1 MEKKRI
7 LFLMACFLM
16 MSSAWGAPI
25 SLQHA
30 KTVAGDFMAKRVKNA
45 GNMKLTHQATRHS
58 AATNTDKP
66 AYYVFNTER
75 TNGGFIIVAGDDRVP
90 AVLGYSDHGSFDEGE
105 MPQGLI
111 DMLDAYAAQIATLDE
126 GETLNL
132 SGTPREPIAP
142 MLTAQWSQQAPYN
155 NRIPI
160 AGSSHGMTGA
170 TSIAMAEVM
179 HYYKWPEQTTYS
191 IPGYTTSSLSLVL
204 PTLPVGHFNWNLM
217 NDCYMKNDTAS
228 VSAQAVAE
236 LLLYCAQAQK
246 LDFKSGSTNSTI
258 FTIPRMM
265 SFFFGYQP
273 SAYIISR
280 INYSTN
286 EWEDLIY
293 NELSHQRPVIY
304 GGKKD
309 SFTQVFVCDGC
320 DDQGLFHINWCMNGQ
335 YDGYFSLNVLNF
347 DHMGTGSTSWNSGFV
362 TNQYAVM
369 GLEPGSGNDK
379 SFELTAAQLAL
390 NSYIPTRSPS
400 TGNFKAYVSGRFY
413 NYTSQVLTGVDSGW
427 GFFEGDSLMRTTT
440 LGAHTKNVE
449 PGAYVEYQNRAM
461 EFGHSITEGVYTIRQ
476 IYSAYYANDWHLCPG
491 GDKNYLEVEIRG
503 DSCFITPHGN
513 ATDADFT
520 FNGITTDGNMHPNR
534 PVDIN
539 VNLTNNGDCVHYML
553 YMHVNGSKKASGIVS
568 AMQGESTN
576 VNFRYM
582 PTAVGDYVLSFSF
595 NEDGSN
601 PIATE
606 TLHITAM
613 PTAKLTAQSTVLNVT
628 DESQKI
634 ITNDKF
640 AFELVVTNTAST
652 PYQEDI
658 SVALYK
664 MYEPGNPL
672 KQYALNKYVEL
683 AAGET
688 DTLLFELDGVVDGW
702 QYYAKS
708 FYYSNGNQ
716 VGLNTTPTY
725 TIRFPGELMNSYEVS
740 AVIEPQ
746 EGGVCNFEA
755 GVISGVASA
764 GQTVVF
770 SVNANDGYRLKTIYV
785 VSEAGDTIIPTL
797 QNGNYQFTMPESPV
811 TVHVEF
817 IASHAI
823 DIADEIMAGG
833 QVSVAGDLAFMGDNI
848 SVTAQPNVGWRL
860 NEVMV
865 TSGEDTVPVNY
876 GVGGTMSFIMP
887 DADVVVSAVF
897 ERSIGDRFELVN
909 DLNDI
914 TADGIYM
921 IANRQYGR
929 AMKFFESDEDE
940 KTFMGTAAGE
950 WIDENQS
957 ILLANEKSCL
967 FSLDNMRID
976 SLVVSGVNQKF
987 AVADLNTGNGCL
999 IANGEFVV
1007 TTPDP
1012 RNRRAYLSLDDS
1024 ACLVRFIEKPSQLAS
1039 APTVSYVLE
1048 GDEFRYLNAGA
1059 AEQVSLY
1066 KLVDAHTVN
1075 VAATTN
1081 GVVTVTSETLDDG
1094 TVQRG
1099 CEVNFTVEPGE
1110 GYIVSDVTVT
1120 TTTGDTIEVVLD
1132 AENGVYTFVMPG
1144 DDVTITATFEVP
1156 VPEFI
1161 RGDLNNSGSVEMDDL
1176 TDLINYLLTGNG
1188 EDINLLAANCDQIG
1202 DVTMDDLTCLINYL
1216 LTGTW

>member
-1 MEKKRI
+1 MKKKRI
-7 LFLMACFLM
+7 LLLMACCLA
-16 MSSAWGAPI
+16 MSSVWAESI
-25 SLQHA
+25 SLQQA
-30 KTVAGDFMAKRVKNA
+30 KTVAGDFMAKRVRNA
-45 GNMKLTHQATRHS
+45 GNMVLSHKAVKPGS
-58 AATNTDKP
+58 ETNVNKA
-66 AYYVFNTER
+66 AYYVFNSER
-75 TNGGFIIVAGDDRVP
+75 SNGGFVIVAGDDRVP
-90 AVLGYSDHGSFDEGE
+90 MVLGYSDRGSFNRDE
-105 MPQGLI
+105 MPQGLV
-111 DMLDAYAAQIATLDE
+111 DMLDSYAAQIDALDDC
-126 GETLNL
+126 ETLNL

-155 NRIPI
+155 NDIPI

-179 HYYKWPEQTTYS
+179 NYYKWPVQTTYG
-191 IPGYTTSSLSLVL
+191 IPSYTTTSLSIFL
-204 PTLPVGHFNWNLM
+204 PSLPIGQFKWDLM
-217 NDCYMKNDTAS
+217 KDCYMKNDTAS
-228 VSAQAVAE
+228 LSAQAVAE
-236 LLLYCAQAQK
+236 LLLYCAQAQR

-258 FTIPRMM
+258 FSIPRYM
-265 SFFFGYQP
+265 SFYFGYQP

-309 SFTQVFVCDGC
+309 SYTQVFVCDGC

-335 YDGYFSLNVLNF
+335 YNGYFSLNVLNF

-379 SFELTAAQLAL
+379 SFELTADQVVL
-390 NSYIPTRSPS
+390 NSYIPTRNPS
-400 TGNFKAYVSGRFY
+400 SGNFKAFVSGRFY

-427 GFFEGDSLMRTTT
+427 GFFEGDSLKRTTT
-440 LGAHTKNVE
+440 LGAHTKNVD
-449 PGAYVEYQNRAM
+449 PGAYVEFQNKAM
-461 EFGHSITEGVYTIRQ
+461 EFGHGITEGVYTIRQ

-534 PVDIN
+534 PIDIN
-539 VNLTNNGDCVHYML
+539 LNLTNNGDCVHYML
-553 YMHVNGSKKASGIVS
+553 YMHVNGTKKATGLVS

-716 VGLNTTPTY
+716 VGLNTTSTY
-725 TIRFPGELMNSYEVS
+725 TILFPSDNSYEV
-740 AVIEPQ
+740 ATCIEPE
-746 EGGVCNFEA
+746 EGGTCTFEA
-755 GVISGVASA
+755 GVNSGYAVA
-764 GQTVVF
+764 GHTVVC
-770 SVNANDGYRLKTIYV
+770 SVNPNDGYRFGDIYV
-785 VSEAGDTIIPTL
+785 VSEAGETIVPTL
-797 QNGNYQFTMPESPV
+797 QNDTYSFTMPESPV

-817 IASHAI
+817 LTVHTVNMT
-823 DIADEIMAGG
+823 DEIMAGG
-833 QVSVAGDLAFMGDNI
+833 VASVSSDQACVGDEI
-848 SVTAQPNVGWRL
+848 TVTAQPNVGWRL
-860 NEVMV
+860 QQVIV
-865 TSGEDTVPVNY
+865 TGASDIVPVNY
-876 GVGGTMSFIMP
+876 GDGGIVSFIMP
-887 DADVVVSAVF
+887 DGDVNVSVAF
-897 ERSIGDRFELVN
+897 ERTIGDRFELVT
-909 DLNDI
+909 DRDDI
-914 TADGIYM
+914 TPDGVYV
-921 IANRQYGR
+921 IANQQYDR
-929 AMKFFESDEDE
+929 AMKFLQLDMGER
-940 KTFMGTAAGE
+940 TFMGTEAGE
-950 WIDENQS
+950 WLDADKSLLS
-957 ILLANEKSCL
+957 INNKACL
-967 FSLDNMRID
+967 FTMRNMGVD
-976 SLVVSGVNQKF
+976 SLVVNGITEKF
-987 AVADLNTGNGCL
+987 TVADLNTGNGFL
-999 IANGEFVV
+999 TSDGNYVSL
-1007 TTPDP
+1007 TQDP
-1012 RNRRAYLSLDDS
+1012 AKRRAYISINDGT
-1024 ACLVRFIEKPSQLAS
+1024 CLLRFVDRLPQVST
-1039 APTVSYVLE
+1039 APIVGYERAT
-1048 GDEFRYLNAGA
+1048 DEFRGMDASA
-1059 AEQVSLY
+1059 AEPVCLY
-1066 KLVDAHTVN
+1066 KLVDSHVVN
-1075 VAATTN
+1075 VATAEG
-1081 GVVTVTSETLDDG
+1081 GVVTVTSDFLDDG

-1099 CEVNFTVEPGE
+1099 CEVSFTIELDEDCSVN
-1110 GYIVSDVTVT
+1110 DVIVT
-1120 TTTGDTIEVVLD
+1120 TAAGDTVQVVLD
-1132 AENGVYTFVMPG
+1132 AENGVYSFEMPG
-1144 DDVTITATFEVP
+1144 SDVTITVTFVVP
-1156 VPEFI
+1156 IPEYI
-1161 RGDLNNSGSVEMDDL
+1161 LGDVDGNGIVGMDDL
-1176 TDLINYLLTGNG
+1176 TKLIDYL
-1188 EDINLLAANCDQIG
+1188 
-1202 DVTMDDLTCLINYL
+1202 VTSNTEGVSFLGADCNKDGVLGMDDLTCLIYYL
-1216 LTGTW
+1216 VYGTW